1 MQYILTKNNNRLPFY
16 NIRKVTDNNNQ
27 PISIVISFRESELL
41 TANYTI
47 TSLIDLMKDATTIG
61 ELSTYSESNILLNT
75 YHSYSKLDETSCRYK
90 YLISPYIPAVEP
102 QEEQV
107 DEDGNVVIP
116 AIEGTEAVPE
126 VRDTLLT
133 VTLLKQSDLEVKIDD
148 TSKTVDAIAVA
159 IAEIMGV

>member
-1 MQYILTKNNNRLPFY
+1 M
-16 NIRKVTDNNNQ
+16 
-27 PISIVISFRESELL
+27 
-41 TANYTI
+41 
-47 TSLIDLMKDATTIG
+47 
-61 ELSTYSESNILLNT
+61 
-75 YHSYSKLDETSCRYK
+75 
-90 YLISPYIPAVEP
+90 EP

-159 IAEIMGV
+159 MAEIMGV